1 MTEEGGKRSGN
12 GMLVGILSFLVLV
25 IVGLIIGIFVVKI
38 NKDNMPNEPQ
48 QGETEEGV
56 PRNPVSLSSGIY
68 DKADDVLT
76 EGGQNAYDEA
86 MKYFDDAVSSVSDDD
101 TVFELESMRI
111 NVLIEYEYFDD
122 ALEYIKK
129 IDKSDLD
136 IFKQCSVLS
145 FYKVTYEGLGDVEK
159 VSEYE
164 KLLKDAEDKLNSV
177 MSEGQEETNE

>member
-1 MTEEGGKRSGN
+1 MVKEGEERSGN
-12 GMLVGILSFLVLV
+12 GMLVGILVFLILV
-25 IVGLIIGIFVVKI
+25 IVGLMIGIFVVRT
-38 NKDNMPNEPQ
+38 NRNSTPDEPQ
-48 QGETEEGV
+48 QEAVEDEA
-56 PRNPVSLSSGIY
+56 PRNPVSLSSEIY
-68 DKADDVLT
+68 DKADDVLAK
-76 EGGQNAYDEA
+76 GGQNAYDEA
-86 MKYFDDAVSSVSDDD
+86 MKYFDDAISSVSDDD

-111 NVLIEYEYFDD
+111 NILIEYEYFDD